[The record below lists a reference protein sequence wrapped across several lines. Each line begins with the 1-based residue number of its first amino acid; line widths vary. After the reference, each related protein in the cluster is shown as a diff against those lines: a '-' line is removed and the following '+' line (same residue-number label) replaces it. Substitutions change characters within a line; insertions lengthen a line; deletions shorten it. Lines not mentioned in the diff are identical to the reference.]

1 MKLTAKNH
9 RSEKA
14 PRFASFFAPI
24 TLPTVLM
31 ALALI
36 GCSSS
41 GGPTLKSVEAVDL
54 SSYLGTWKELY
65 RIPNSF
71 QDGEDP
77 CYETTATYRRRKDGK
92 IVVRNECKR
101 SHGPDEAVGLA
112 RVVEGS
118 GGSRLK
124 VNFAGIWLLRALGI
138 GDGNYYIM
146 ALGPLQNN
154 RYQWALV
161 GEPGRQYGWILA
173 RQDLPKKTLEEIFE
187 IAESRGYK
195 REQFQSYPG
204 STKAGE

>member
-1 MKLTAKNH
+1 MSSLIALKNN
-9 RSEKA
+9 S
-14 PRFASFFAPI
+14 SNI
-24 TLPTVLM
+24 
-31 ALALI
+31 
-36 GCSSS
+36 CS
-41 GGPTLKSVEAVDL
+41 LLRVYIKS
-54 SSYLGTWKELY
+54 
-65 RIPNSF
+65 
-71 QDGEDP
+71 
-77 CYETTATYRRRKDGK
+77 
-92 IVVRNECKR
+92 
-101 SHGPDEAVGLA
+101 
-112 RVVEGS
+112 
-118 GGSRLK
+118 K
-124 VNFAGIWLLRALGI
+124 VNFTGIWLLRALGI